1 MISKKHVVGD
11 SSFYIAFLYSD
22 EINNPKVL
30 LEIIQKYRFILGEV
44 ILKEILKQ
52 HNSVL
57 KKINFK
63 KYIKI
68 LKKYD
73 YSSLL
78 SIIGDKIFKK
88 GEYEGIAI
96 AYFIYQKE
104 MLHSLILDDNP
115 AQRWVMKNIP
125 ILGTFVK
132 YSLRFLVD
140 CCFEDILSREQV
152 VYILNK
158 VENSIKLGK
167 RPFNLTIN
175 KIYIVRQ
182 LLNEVKKCQN

>member
-1 MISKKHVVGD
+1 MMQGHVVSD
-11 SSFYIAFLYSD
+11 SSFYIAFLSSD

-30 LEIIQKYRFILGEV
+30 MEIIQKYSFILGEV
-44 ILKEILKQ
+44 VLEEITKK

-57 KKINFK
+57 EKINFN

-88 GEYEGIAI
+88 GEYECIAI
-96 AYFIYQKE
+96 SYFIYQRKT
-104 MLHSLILDDNP
+104 LHSLLLDDNP
-115 AQRWVMKNIP
+115 ARAWIMKNIP
-125 ILGTFVK
+125 VLRTFVK
-132 YSLRFLVD
+132 YSLRFLVN
-140 CCFEDILSREQV
+140 CCCSDENLSREKV
-152 VYILNK
+152 IYILNK
-158 VENSIKLGK
+158 VEDSIKLGK
-167 RPFNLTIN
+167 RPFNLTTN

-182 LLNEVKKCQN
+182 LLDEVKKCQN

>member
-11 SSFYIAFLYSD
+11 SSFYIAFLSSD